1 MVRYH
6 KFDANFSVVCSFCNR
21 PYTKLNSFSRYLN
34 RKHSAEISELEND
47 HVDGNESETNEI
59 DVDAIRAYAPETD
72 ILVKQSAKY
81 LLALKSSHNVSDT
94 AINKKV
100 DATKNFM
107 IDVVASV
114 KIGVDTQLRAKN
126 VNVDVDMDQICNP
139 ESMFQDLSTAEKR
152 KVYFEEHFDL
162 LVRIKM

>member
-59 DVDAIRAYAPETD
+59 DVNAIRAYAPETD
-72 ILVKQSAKY
+72 ILVKQTAKY

-126 VNVDVDMDQICNP
+126 VDVDMDQICNP
-139 ESMFQDLSTAEKR
+139 ESMFQDLSTAEKS
-152 KVYFEEHFDL
+152 L
-162 LVRIKM
+162 TICA

>member
-1 MVRYH
+1 M
-6 KFDANFSVVCSFCNR
+6 
-21 PYTKLNSFSRYLN
+21 
-34 RKHSAEISELEND
+34 
-47 HVDGNESETNEI
+47 DGNESETNEI
-59 DVDAIRAYAPETD
+59 DVDAIRAYPPETD

-114 KIGVDTQLRAKN
+114 KIGVDTQLRANN
-126 VNVDVDMDQICNP
+126 VNVNVYMDQICNP
-139 ESMFQDLSTAEKR
+139 ESMFQDLSTAEKS
-152 KVYFEEHFDL
+152 L
-162 LVRIKM
+162 TICA